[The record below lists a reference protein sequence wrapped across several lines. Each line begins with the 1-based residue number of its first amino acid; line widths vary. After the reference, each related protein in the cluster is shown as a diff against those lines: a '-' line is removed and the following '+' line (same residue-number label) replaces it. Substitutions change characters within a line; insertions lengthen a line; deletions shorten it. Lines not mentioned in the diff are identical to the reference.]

1 MKLMCDMCDK
11 TIDAIPVEWLEWR
24 IMNAKHNGIKEAA
37 DAFEFVLK
45 CWEEEEAKLK
55 EVADAFKIVLKCW
68 EEEEEKQ

>member
-1 MKLMCDMCDK
+1 MKWVCDMCGK

-45 CWEEEEAKLK
+45 CWEEEEAK
-55 EVADAFKIVLKCW
+55 
-68 EEEEEKQ
+68 Q